1 MVHKLEIRPA
11 KPAPFTDQY
20 RPRFYPIEM
29 FLDGL
34 SIADKVAKAEVIME
48 AGCFPILKLEIPCR
62 ACDVDLDVLLNMED
76 STDEEESQSPQET
89 GNTG

>member
-11 KPAPFTDQY
+11 KPAPFTDQD
-20 RPRFYPIEM
+20 RPKFYPIEM

-34 SIADKVAKAEVIME
+34 SIADKVSRAEIIME
-48 AGCFPILKLEIPCR
+48 AGCLPTLKLEIPCM
-62 ACDVDLDVLLNMED
+62 ACDVDLNVFLNMED
-76 STDEEESQSPQET
+76 STNEEESQSPQET